1 MYRINQRDNNIEP
14 VEKIT
19 FKSAGLKERQ
29 HLQEWIAK
37 NPESLGEPLLIIQK
51 EFSEFDET
59 NERLDLLA
67 LDKNGNLVVIENK
80 LDDTGKDVTW
90 QALKYA
96 SYCSGLNADGVKR
109 IFSDYITKHGKNG
122 QAEGLLEEFLGE
134 DFEEKLK
141 LGSKP
146 RIIMV
151 AGEFR
156 REVTSTVLWL
166 LKFGLKIQCFR
177 VTLDKLGEELL
188 LNFDQIIPPP
198 EAADYM
204 IKVAMKDIE
213 EEASE
218 EELEN
223 RYTVRL
229 NYWSQFLKEINKTAD
244 YCANISPSKENWL
257 GVALGM
263 SGIGMNFVISR
274 DYARVEIFINT
285 GYMETGGK
293 ERNKEIFD
301 YFYSMKEQIENDF
314 GDKLIWE
321 RMDDR
326 VTSRVK
332 YQLDGVSVF
341 NHSDWVAMNKFLI
354 DAGNR
359 MRKSFIGHVEKLRV
373 KSKS

>member
-1 MYRINQRDNNIEP
+1 
-14 VEKIT
+14 
-19 FKSAGLKERQ
+19 
-29 HLQEWIAK
+29 
-37 NPESLGEPLLIIQK
+37 
-51 EFSEFDET
+51 
-59 NERLDLLA
+59 
-67 LDKNGNLVVIENK
+67 
-80 LDDTGKDVTW
+80 
-90 QALKYA
+90 
-96 SYCSGLNADGVKR
+96 
-109 IFSDYITKHGKNG
+109 
-122 QAEGLLEEFLGE
+122 
-134 DFEEKLK
+134 
-141 LGSKP
+141 
-146 RIIMV
+146 
-151 AGEFR
+151 
-156 REVTSTVLWL
+156 
-166 LKFGLKIQCFR
+166 LKFGIRIQCFK
-177 VTLDKLGEELL
+177 VTLNKLGDELL

-229 NYWSQFLKEINKTAD
+229 NYWSQFLKEINKTSD

-263 SGIGMNFVISR
+263 SGIGMNFAVSR

-285 GYMETGGK
+285 GYMDSGGK

-301 YFYSMKEQIENDF
+301 YFYSLKEQIENDF

-332 YQLDGVSVF
+332 YQLDNVSVF
-341 NHSDWVAMNKFLI
+341 NQSDWVAMNKFLI
-354 DAGNR
+354 DYGNR
-359 MRKSFIGHVEKLRV
+359 MRKAFLSPVEKLRL